1 MKEPILYL
9 LEALACNGVLLAA
22 YTILLERK
30 AAFRWCRAYLLL
42 STAAAAV
49 IPLLRI
55 PVWPGKVL
63 TAVPAVTAGEWET
76 AAEILPDEAGTAFGP
91 ELLAGAFY
99 LLGAAF
105 LFALA
110 AWQILRIRRLR
121 HDAEISRQEGFTLI
135 RTPRRIASFSFFGSV
150 YVWQGIAERDLPP
163 ILAHETSHIRHR
175 HSYERLAMECLKIA
189 LWWNPF
195 VWIAARRLTEVEE
208 FEADSDVLAGGYD
221 MERYM
226 HVLLQQLFGYS
237 PEIANG
243 LRNSLT
249 KKRFKMMTTTTRSRH
264 TLLRLAGTLPAV
276 IGLLCAFS
284 FTSRAAIFVLPEQT
298 ADPAPAASTPAAD
311 TPHTAPAAAETPAP
325 AAAAQQPETTDE
337 VISVRVI
344 LKGADKTI
352 TNEGTSGILVKEV
365 NGDRGS
371 VTDAQG
377 IARLRVPAGTVLEA
391 LYPDY
396 HTSTLVTDKRNS
408 YLMILVP
415 ESEAAQSQPTLHLM
429 TRDEDGVQ
437 QRPLY
442 LVDGVEYPAINLL
455 DATRIESVTI
465 LKDRQALDVYGE
477 RGRNGVVLITTRN
490 AEPSST
496 KAPDPD
502 EPFLLAETMPRFR
515 DSNLNAFRTWV
526 QTQVRYPAEAVGK
539 NIQGRVVATFVIE
552 KDGSLT
558 NVDLLQS
565 PDKLLSDEAR
575 RILES
580 TPAGSWAPGMQQGTP
595 VRIRYTLPIDFRLDK
610 ASEAPANAPQADS
623 DKPYLVAETM
633 PKFENGDLNDYRR
646 WLQMQIRYPQEAMK
660 KKIQGRVIATFIIE
674 KDGSLTNIDLIQSP
688 DKLLS
693 DEARRVLESTPAG
706 SWTPGMQKGAPVR
719 IRYTL
724 PIDFRIQGAASD
736 DTPQPKSAGTM
747 DEIVVVGFGTSP
759 RP

>member
-63 TAVPAVTAGEWET
+63 TAVPSVTAGEWEV
-76 AAEILPDEAGTAFGP
+76 AAEILPDEAAAAFVP
-91 ELLAGAFY
+91 ELFAGALY
-99 LLGAAF
+99 LFGAAF

-110 AWQILRIRRLR
+110 AWQILRIRSLR
-121 HDAEISRQEGFTLI
+121 RGAEISRQEGFTLI
-135 RTPRRIASFSFFGSV
+135 RTPRKIASFSFFGSV
-150 YVWQGIAERDLPP
+150 YIWQGIAESDLPA

-175 HSYERLAMECLKIA
+175 HSYERLAMECMKIVF
-189 LWWNPF
+189 WWNPF

-208 FEADSDVLAGGYD
+208 FEADSDVLADGCD

-226 HVLLQQLFGYS
+226 HVLLKQLFGYS

-298 ADPAPAASTPAAD
+298 TETEPTASTPAA
-311 TPHTAPAAAETPAP
+311 PSETP
-325 AAAAQQPETTDE
+325 AAAAQQPEAADE
-337 VISVRVI
+337 AISVRVI
-344 LKGADKTI
+344 LKGADKT
-352 TNEGTSGILVKEV
+352 TSNAGTPGILVKEV
-365 NGDRGS
+365 NGSRGS

-391 LYPDY
+391 IYPDY
-396 HTSTLVTDKRNS
+396 HTSTLVTDNRSS
-408 YLMILVP
+408 YLMLLVP
-415 ESEAAQSQPTLHLM
+415 ESEAAQAQPNLRLL
-429 TRDEDGVQ
+429 TRDENGVRQ
-437 QRPLY
+437 QPLF
-442 LVDGVEYPAINLL
+442 LVDGVEYPTPDRL
-455 DATRIESVTI
+455 DSEQIAHITVI
-465 LKDRQALDVYGE
+465 KDQKTLEKYGE
-477 RGRNGVVLITTRN
+477 QGRHGVILVTTKN
-490 AEPSST
+490 AEKRRTEPH
-496 KAPDPD
+496 DPD

-515 DSNLNAFRTWV
+515 DGDLNSFRTWV
-526 QTQVRYPAEAVGK
+526 QSQVRYPAEAIEK
-539 NIQGRVVATFVIE
+539 RIQGRVIVTFIIE

-558 NVDLLQS
+558 NIDLLQS
-565 PDKLLSDEAR
+565 PDKSLSDEAR
-575 RILES
+575 RTLES
-580 TPAGSWAPGMQQGTP
+580 TPAGSWTPGMQKGVP
-595 VRIRYTLPIDFRLDK
+595 VRIKYTLPIDFKLNQTSD
-610 ASEAPANAPQADS
+610 APATDRQTDP
-623 DKPYLVAETM
+623 DKPYLIAETM
-633 PKFENGDLNDYRR
+633 PKFENGNLNDFRQ
-646 WLQMQIRYPQEAMK
+646 WLQMRIRYPQEAMK
-660 KKIQGRVIATFIIE
+660 KKIQGRVVATFIIE
-674 KDGSLTNIDLIQSP
+674 KDGSLTNIDLLQSP

-719 IRYTL
+719 IKYTL
-724 PIDFRIQGAASD
+724 PIDFRFHGSSPDD
-736 DTPQPKSAGTM
+736 DTPQPKGPGTI
-747 DEIVVVGFGTSP
+747 DGIVVVSFGA
-759 RP
+759 